1 MNTRF
6 QDLARQSGAT
16 DEHGS
21 QATTVFCF
29 TAQELDDF
37 VERIVREC
45 ARASK
50 ETCNELKA
58 DASIQTPGFK
68 PSMNLY
74 QVTLRNRLAERF
86 EIDGM
91 E

>member
-21 QATTVFCF
+21 QATTAFCF
-29 TAQELDDF
+29 TAPELDGF

-45 ARASK
+45 IKCSEWVGSVNTTPVEPIHTARAVSRRIK
-50 ETCNELKA
+50 KQFGIE
-58 DASIQTPGFK
+58 
-68 PSMNLY
+68 
-74 QVTLRNRLAERF
+74 
-86 EIDGM
+86 
-91 E
+91 